1 VIHCSSERKVIE
13 GVIYTGKI
21 TLKKKKIRAQ
31 QTRYSAPREFKTKKP
46 REDRT
51 KLGEGHT

>member
-21 TLKKKKIRAQ
+21 TLKKKIRAQ